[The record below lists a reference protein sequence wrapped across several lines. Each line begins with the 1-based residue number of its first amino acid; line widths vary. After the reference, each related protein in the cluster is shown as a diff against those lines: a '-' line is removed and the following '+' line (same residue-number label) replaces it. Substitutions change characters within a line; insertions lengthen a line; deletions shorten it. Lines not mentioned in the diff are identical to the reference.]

1 MNRFCLGTVQFGLKY
16 GISNKIGKPKKKQV
30 KDIVR
35 FALDNNIDLFDTA
48 QSYGNSEQLLGEI
61 FNELDVQNDIKVI
74 SKLSPNFKINE
85 IHLQINKSL
94 NNLMIDS
101 LWGLL
106 LHRYEPSIINNKFR
120 ELIINLKKENK
131 ILNFGVSIYNPNDAI
146 EALNESLFD
155 IIQVPFNILD
165 RRLIDNKF
173 FEIAKEKN
181 KKVFIRSIYLQ
192 GLLLMSNSDLKN
204 KNMDWAIPML
214 SELHEYSKLYK
225 IELKS
230 FASMAINNYVSGCYL
245 ITGVDSLNQ
254 LKENLQM
261 LNECK
266 YSNEVFKNWWKHL
279 KLYPEKLL
287 NPSLW

>member
-1 MNRFCLGTVQFGLKY
+1 
-16 GISNKIGKPKKKQV
+16 
-30 KDIVR
+30 
-35 FALDNNIDLFDTA
+35 
-48 QSYGNSEQLLGEI
+48 
-61 FNELDVQNDIKVI
+61 
-74 SKLSPNFKINE
+74 
-85 IHLQINKSL
+85 
-94 NNLMIDS
+94 MIDS

-106 LHRYEPSIINNKFR
+106 LHRYEPSLINTKFR
-120 ELIINLKKENK
+120 ELIIKSKKQNK

-165 RRLIDNKF
+165 RRLIDNDF
-173 FEIAKEKN
+173 FKIAKEKN

-192 GLLLMSNSDLKN
+192 GLILMNNSDLKN

-214 SELHEYSKLYK
+214 SELHEYSKVYK

-230 FASMAINNYVSGCYL
+230 FASMAINKYVSDCYL
-245 ITGVDSLNQ
+245 ITGVDTLNQ

-261 LNECK
+261 LNKCK
-266 YSNEVFKNWWKHL
+266 YSNEVFKNWWKDL